1 MVVLS
6 NNAVNE
12 FVKPLSLSL
21 LCALEEKQQ
30 TVEFTECVLVE
41 TGTPLPAGIQCAYC
55 WFTACDVASP
65 ILVILMLYQRL

>member
-1 MVVLS
+1 MADGCCCLDV
-6 NNAVNE
+6 ADE

-30 TVEFTECVLVE
+30 TVEFTESVLAE
-41 TGTPLPAGIQCAYC
+41 TGTPLLAGFQCTYC

-65 ILVILMLYQRL
+65 ILVILMPY

>member
-30 TVEFTECVLVE
+30 TVEFTESVLAE
-41 TGTPLPAGIQCAYC
+41 TGTLSRL
-55 WFTACDVASP
+55 ASNVP
-65 ILVILMLYQRL
+65 IVGSLLAM